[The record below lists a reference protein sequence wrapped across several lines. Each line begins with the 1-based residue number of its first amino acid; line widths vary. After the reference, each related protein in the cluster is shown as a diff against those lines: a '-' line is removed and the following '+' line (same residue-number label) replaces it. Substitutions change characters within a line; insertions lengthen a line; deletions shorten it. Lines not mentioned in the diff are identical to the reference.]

1 VEVSTIH
8 GDNPRRWIRKYRKF
22 FKLHF
27 TPVHQWVEI
36 ASLYLEG
43 KAEVWFE
50 GFLVGDH
57 DLTN

>member
-1 VEVSTIH
+1 
-8 GDNPRRWIRKYRKF
+8 
-22 FKLHF
+22 LHF

-57 DLTN
+57 DLTIRRSLFDAFVTDLAAESMW